1 MTTSRSLA
9 VVTAGIGQ
17 PSSSRLLADRLA
29 SAAQLASRDHA
40 IDLGIE
46 VVELREHAQEV
57 TNALLTG
64 YVGEG
69 LRRAVE
75 KVAGAHGLVAVT
87 PIFSGSYSG
96 LFKTF
101 FDVLEDGT
109 VEGKPVLVGA
119 TGGTARHSLALEHAM
134 RPLFT
139 YLRAV
144 VVPTAVY
151 AATEDW
157 GTAGDGAL
165 TARIERAAG
174 ELAAL
179 VAVARSGDRTDTAE
193 PEFTPFSELLRGS

>member
-1 MTTSRSLA
+1 MTTSRTLA
-9 VVTAGIGQ
+9 VVSAGIGQ

-29 SAAQLASRDHA
+29 AATQLASRDHA
-40 IDLGIE
+40 VDLEVE
-46 VVELREHAQEV
+46 VVELREHAHDI
-57 TNALLTG
+57 TNNLLTG
-64 YVGEG
+64 FVGDG
-69 LRRAVE
+69 LRRATEAVGR
-75 KVAGAHGLVAVT
+75 ADGLVAVT

-101 FDVLEDGT
+101 FDILDEDALRGT
-109 VEGKPVLVGA
+109 PVLIGA

-134 RPLFT
+134 RPLFS

-144 VVPTAVY
+144 VVPTGVY

-157 GTAGDGAL
+157 GATGNDAL
-165 TARIERAAG
+165 TVRIDRAAG

-179 VAVARSGDRTDTAE
+179 VAAAPVGGRDAGE